1 MTDDELKAL
10 VASISVGI
18 KELTESQKKTDL
30 KFRELA
36 ELRRKAQEKM
46 DRRFWKTDQ
55 RFLKTDQRFLKADQW
70 FQEMRESQKETDRQ
84 IQATDRQLQATDR
97 QLQATELQLQKTAR
111 KLDSIGEMVGGI
123 SNNQGDVAEE
133 FFIRGFQQTMTL
145 DNLHFDRLLKYYSI
159 GHKRLTDEFDIVL
172 VNGKIVVVIEV
183 KYKVHQNDI
192 KKMIEKKLPNFR
204 TLASTYN
211 NHKLYGAIAGF
222 SIPDDV
228 IKEADQAG
236 LFVLGRSGT
245 NMTLLANHPL
255 PQA

>member
-30 KFRELA
+30 KFQELA
-36 ELRRKAQEKM
+36 KLRRKAQEKM
-46 DRRFWKTDQ
+46 DQRFQKTDQ
-55 RFLKTDQRFLKADQW
+55 RFQKTDQRFLKADKW

-84 IQATDRQLQATDR
+84 IQATDR

-133 FFIRGFQQTMTL
+133 FFISGFRQTMAL
-145 DNLHFDRLLKYYSI
+145 GNLHFDRLLKNYSI

-192 KKMIEKKLPNFR
+192 KKMIERKLPNFR

-245 NMTLLANHPL
+245 NMILLANHPL
-255 PQA
+255 PQV